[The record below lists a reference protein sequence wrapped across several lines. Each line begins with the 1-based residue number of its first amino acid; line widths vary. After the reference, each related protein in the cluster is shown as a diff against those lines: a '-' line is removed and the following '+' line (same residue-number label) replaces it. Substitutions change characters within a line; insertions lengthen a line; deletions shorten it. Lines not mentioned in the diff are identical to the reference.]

1 MPVPERRGV
10 TRVRLARRWAA
21 FALVVAAGSAACV
34 GSGVTGRP
42 STPTPD
48 PFGSIVVPDGEPIRI
63 GALLAASGDA
73 GTAGIDGLRGVGM
86 AVDYLDGTFDG
97 TPGRLSGHDIVVA
110 STEDRCTAT
119 SGTTGAEALANL
131 PGLVGVIGTTCSVS
145 AAVAADTLS
154 ADGVLLISPTNADPV
169 LTDPTAHRD
178 FYLRV
183 AVNAALEG
191 RTAADF
197 ATGALD
203 AATAATIRQGD
214 DAAGGPADAFRIRF
228 EEGDRVVVSSEVV
241 DGEAALRRALGRLG
255 ATPPDVVYLSLD
267 GESRTCATIARQA
280 ADTEGLADTAV
291 LVSGGCTDAADA
303 AVPGD
308 AVLGGAY
315 LVAPDL
321 TPRSTDDFYRSEVL
335 PAYKAQYGNVPPSPA
350 FAYAFDAASI
360 LLDAV
365 ARAAEEGDGGL
376 TIGRSALR
384 EVAFGTDAYT
394 GLTGTLSCTEAGDC
408 ASEARMGVF
417 RMPSVPVPALDPVRP
432 PADPVYTETVS
443 VADLVA
449 P

>member
-1 MPVPERRGV
+1 M
-10 TRVRLARRWAA
+10 A
-21 FALVVAAGSAACV
+21 SAACV
-34 GSGVTGRP
+34 GSGVSGNP
-42 STPTPD
+42 SSPTPD
-48 PFGSIVVPDGEPIRI
+48 PFGSIVIPDGEPIRI

-73 GTAGIDGLRGVGM
+73 ETAGIDGLRGVGM

-97 TPGRLSGHDIVVA
+97 APGRLSGHDIVVA
-110 STEDRCTAT
+110 PTEDRCTAT
-119 SGTTGAEALANL
+119 SGGTGAQALANL
-131 PGLVGVIGTTCSVS
+131 PGLVGVIGTTCSAS
-145 AAVAADTLS
+145 AAAAADALS
-154 ADGVLLISPTNADPV
+154 ADGVLLISPTNAEPA

-214 DAAGGPADAFRIRF
+214 DATGGPADAFRTRF
-228 EEGDRVVVSSEVV
+228 EEGEDRVVVSSEVV

-255 ATPPDVVYLSLD
+255 ETPPDVVYLSLD
-267 GESRTCATIARQA
+267 GEALACAPIAHEA
-280 ADTEGLADTAV
+280 ADTQGLADTAV

-308 AVLGGAY
+308 AVLDGAY
-315 LVAPDL
+315 VVAPDL
-321 TPRSTDDFYRSEVL
+321 TPRSTEDFYRSVVL
-335 PAYKAQYGNVPPSPA
+335 PAYEAQYGNVPPSPA
-350 FAYAFDAASI
+350 FAYAFDAASV

-365 ARAAEEGDGGL
+365 ARAGEDGDGGL
-376 TIGRSALR
+376 TIRRSALR

-417 RMPSVPVPALDPVRP
+417 RMPSVPVSALDPARP

-443 VADLVA
+443 VADLV